1 MEIGIVTAY
10 MIQISWWEVTNIYM
24 EEVSPKIKKVKSKM
38 PFEGKFLGN
47 LLPILVKIQYMY
59 LHLKYLFQSEKKPN
73 ERLNI

>member
-24 EEVSPKIKKVKSKM
+24 EEVSPKIKTGEVENAVWRKIFGEFVTNFSKNTIHVSTSKV
-38 PFEGKFLGN
+38 L
-47 LLPILVKIQYMY
+47 I
-59 LHLKYLFQSEKKPN
+59 SEWKKPN